1 MGMSMEN
8 MYNNNIIKQAQEVI
22 FSRKTVKPFHPKVF
36 FNEVPVK
43 RSVSEKHLGL
53 QLDQK
58 LDFSKHISKKS
69 LKHKK

>member
-8 MYNNNIIKQAQEVI
+8 MFNNNIIKQAQEVI
-22 FSRKTVKPFHPKVF
+22 FSRKTVNPFHPQVF
-36 FNEVPVK
+36 FNEVLVK
-43 RSVSEKHLGL
+43 RSVSQKHLGL

-58 LDFSKHISKKS
+58 LHFSEHINKKS